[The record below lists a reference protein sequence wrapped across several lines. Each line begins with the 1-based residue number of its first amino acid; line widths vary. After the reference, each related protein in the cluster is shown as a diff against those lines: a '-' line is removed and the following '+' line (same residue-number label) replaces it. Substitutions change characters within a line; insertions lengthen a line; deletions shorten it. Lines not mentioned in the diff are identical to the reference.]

1 MLMKGKLRQKA
12 FSGILSW
19 LIFFLI
25 PSALQAQQSNTLFFM
40 HSLPESNFINPAVQN
55 GCKLFIGLPAL
66 SSIHMHVSNSGFTAN
81 QLLNK
86 APGGYTLDAEGALNK
101 LARKN
106 IATSEVYTT
115 ILAVGLRKEDYYYT
129 FTIQEKDNMASLYS
143 RDLATFGL
151 KGNTQ
156 YEGKWIDLNGS
167 GVYYNHVREFA
178 VGVSKVKS
186 NALTLGIKAK
196 LLFGK
201 LNLTTGSTD
210 IRMFTRENTFD
221 LAFETNA
228 GFNSSI
234 PYSMAADGNGNYRF
248 YRPYDGSVSS
258 YAWNRKNPGLAVD
271 LGFIYKYSS
280 KLTFSGS
287 LLDLGVIWYRSNLT
301 NYKLKGDYLYQG
313 PGADSAISER
323 FLWDVF
329 DALNNNVDMNLSYHS
344 YVYLLDPRLYLGATY
359 KLNNKLDANLLLY
372 NRFLP
377 VKIQTSV
384 TASIISRPLKNTEA
398 SVSWSYMNRS
408 FSNLGIGLAYGR
420 SPVQVY
426 LVSDNILGF
435 FWPMSAKNVNVRFGV
450 NLHFG
455 CREPFDVSQCGC
467 GWLRDAER
475 RAARKE
481 KLGRKKL

>member
-1 MLMKGKLRQKA
+1 MHMKGKLRQNTV
-12 FSGILSW
+12 SGILAW
-19 LIFFLI
+19 LILFML
-25 PSALQAQQSNTLFFM
+25 PAALQAQQSNTLFFM

-55 GCKLFIGLPAL
+55 GCKLFIGVPVL

-86 APGGYTLDAEGALNK
+86 EPGGYVLDADGALKK

-106 IATSEVYTT
+106 IATSEAYTT

-143 RDLATFGL
+143 RDLAAFAL

-156 YEGKWIDLNGS
+156 FEGEWIDLNGT

-186 NALTLGIKAK
+186 NALTVGIKAK

-201 LNLTTGSTD
+201 LNVTTGSS
-210 IRMFTRENTFD
+210 RLQMFTQENTFD
-221 LAFETNA
+221 LAFNTDA
-228 GFNSSI
+228 RFNSSL
-234 PYSMAADGNGNYRF
+234 PYSMEVDGNGVYRF
-248 YRPYDGSVSS
+248 TKPYGADVAT
-258 YAWNRKNPGLAVD
+258 YAFNRKNPGIAVD

-287 LLDLGVIWYRSNLT
+287 LLDLGLVWYRSNLT

-313 PGADSAISER
+313 PGADSMVSER

-329 DALNNNVDMNLSYHS
+329 DALNANVDVNLSYHS
-344 YVYLLDPRLYLGATY
+344 YVYFLDPRLFLGATY
-359 KLNNKLDANLLLY
+359 SLNKKLDANLLLY
-372 NRFLP
+372 NRFFP

-384 TASIISRPLKNTEA
+384 TASLISRPFKNTEA

-408 FSNLGIGLAYGR
+408 FSNVGIGLAYGR
-420 SPVQVY
+420 SPVQLY

-455 CREPFDVSQCGC
+455 CREQFDIGQCGC

-475 RAARKE
+475 REARKE
-481 KLGRKKL
+481 KLGRRR

>member
-1 MLMKGKLRQKA
+1 MFKLIRN
-12 FSGILSW
+12 LSW
-19 LIFFLI
+19 LILSLI
-25 PSALQAQQSNTLFFM
+25 TAQLQAQQSNTLFFM

-55 GCKLFIGLPAL
+55 SCRLFIGLPAL

-86 APGGYTLDAEGALNK
+86 APGGYTLDADRVLTR
-101 LARKN
+101 LAAKN
-106 IATSEVYTT
+106 IATSELHTT
-115 ILAVGLRKEDYYYT
+115 VLAVGLRKDEYYYT

-143 RDLATFGL
+143 RDLVAFAL

-156 YEGKWIDLNGS
+156 FEGQWIDLKGT

-178 VGVSKVKS
+178 VGVSKVKN

-201 LNLTTGSTD
+201 LNVTTGSGD
-210 IRMFTRENTFD
+210 IRMYTQENTLD

-228 GFNSSI
+228 GFNSSL
-234 PYSMAADGNGNYRF
+234 PYSMGVGGNGIYRF
-248 YRPYDGSVSS
+248 DHRYRNSFNSF
-258 YAWNRKNPGLAVD
+258 AFNRKNPGLAFD
-271 LGFIYKYSS
+271 LGFIYQYSS

-287 LLDLGVIWYRSNLT
+287 LLDLGLTWYRSNLT
-301 NYKLKGDYLYQG
+301 NYSLKGDYLYQG
-313 PGADSAISER
+313 PGADSMIADR
-323 FLWDVF
+323 FLWDVW
-329 DALNNNVDMNLSYHS
+329 DALNANTDVKLGYHS
-344 YVYLLDPRLYLGATY
+344 YVYFLDPRLYLGATY
-359 KLNNKLDANLLLY
+359 KLNDNYDVNLLLY

-384 TASIISRPLKNTEA
+384 TASLVSRPLKNMEA
-398 SVSWSYMNRS
+398 SLSWSWMNRS
-408 FSNLGIGLAYGR
+408 IQNVGIGIGYGR

-435 FWPMSAKNVNVRFGV
+435 FWPMSAKNVNIRFGV

-455 CREPFDVSQCGC
+455 CREQFDIDQCGC
-467 GWLRDAER
+467 GWLRDAEKR
-475 RAARKE
+475 NVRNE
-481 KLGRKKL
+481 KLARRKRR

>member
-1 MLMKGKLRQKA
+1 MKGKFRQKTI
-12 FSGILSW
+12 SGILFW
-19 LIFFLI
+19 LILFLL
-25 PSALQAQQSNTLFFM
+25 PAALQAQQSNTLFFM

-55 GCKLFIGLPAL
+55 GCKLFIGVPVL

-86 APGGYTLDAEGALNK
+86 EQGGYVLDADGALKK

-143 RDLATFGL
+143 RDLAAFAL

-156 YEGKWIDLNGS
+156 FEGEWIDLNGT

-201 LNLTTGSTD
+201 LNVTTGSSHMQ
-210 IRMFTRENTFD
+210 MFTQENTFD
-221 LAFETNA
+221 LAFKTDA
-228 GFNSSI
+228 GFNSSL
-234 PYSMAADGNGNYRF
+234 PYSMGVDGNGVYRF
-248 YRPYDGSVSS
+248 NKQYNADVAT
-258 YAWNRKNPGLAVD
+258 YAFNRKNPGIAVD

-287 LLDLGVIWYRSNLT
+287 LLDLGLVWYRSNLT
-301 NYKLKGDYLYQG
+301 NYSLKGDYLYQG
-313 PGADSAISER
+313 PGADSMISER

-329 DALNNNVDMNLSYHS
+329 DALN
-344 YVYLLDPRLYLGATY
+344 
-359 KLNNKLDANLLLY
+359 AN
-372 NRFLP
+372 
-377 VKIQTSV
+377 
-384 TASIISRPLKNTEA
+384 
-398 SVSWSYMNRS
+398 M
-408 FSNLGIGLAYGR
+408 
-420 SPVQVY
+420 
-426 LVSDNILGF
+426 D
-435 FWPMSAKNVNVRFGV
+435 V
-450 NLHFG
+450 NLCISFRMYIFLIRG
-455 CREPFDVSQCGC
+455 FT
-467 GWLRDAER
+467 W
-475 RAARKE
+475 
-481 KLGRKKL
+481 GRPIS